1 MIPFK
6 QPRFLKLS
14 LSNMLA
20 LRDLCLLVLVIG
32 VNFLQANSVQ
42 TSHPQAVILPNKGQW
57 DPSVIAKITM
67 NVGDFWVTKEGFKW
81 LEWNTNQFN
90 ELHHDRFGKHKVDAN
105 VTFIKFQK
113 SNQSFKVT
121 FLGDSTTEIYNF
133 FKGNDPSRW
142 KTNIRKYSKLICKDV
157 WKGVTLEIFTSPQG
171 IKYNWIGTAEDLS
184 QIAYNVEGSKLT
196 NTKENILVFNNSISN
211 WTESIPAC
219 WKVSHGKL
227 EKVKINYN
235 LKYLPI
241 GSTSLEN
248 NDIRY
253 LIPKNFEKSD
263 TLIID
268 PILVFSTYS
277 GSRADNFGCTGTY
290 DNWGSGF
297 AGGTVFDFGLPVTPG
312 AIQLN
317 FGGGEDEDLGYGG
330 DRDAAILKFSSA
342 GNQLLYCTYLGG
354 EGNEQPHSMVTDSLG
369 NLYVMGSTKSDFFPV
384 TNSAYKLQKSGDY
397 DFFISKFN
405 VTGTQLLGSTFIGGK
420 GLDAVG
426 ADRSLTSVDDFPLIY
441 NYADEFR
448 GEIITDQKNVYIAGV
463 TSSIDFPRTSS
474 RAFGGKSDGV
484 VFCLSGDLK
493 QLIWSEDFGSTG
505 YEAFYGLALG
515 KNYQLYVAGGSSSRD
530 LNKFPNFGNYNG
542 GEADGILLRYDS
554 RDGNLLGGTYYG
566 TNKYDQAYFVQT
578 DPSGLPHIFGQTE
591 GSIPAQ
597 KNPRYFLP
605 NTPQFLASFSPDL
618 TTLNWQSC
626 FGATTNGVIMPNL
639 SPSAFLIDRC
649 GRLFVSGWGGA
660 TNQHLVDVF
669 TFQPK
674 KHRNKGN
681 TRNMPLT
688 NDAAQKST
696 DGSDFYVAVFS
707 KNMYSLAYATYFGGI
722 SSGSRSAEE
731 HVDGGTSR
739 FDAKGIIYQSV
750 CAGCRQNGLFP
761 TTPSAYSR
769 TMNSDNCNNAL
780 FKIDFEN
787 LNLKPSLKDTFIQVI
802 ATESINVKLTA
813 KDPDPYDTLFTTVTV
828 LSKGGMKNTDTIQI
842 TNKSGIGTADIVL
855 SWNTLCTSWS
865 KDTIELRVMVFDRG
879 CPKADTTYWKIKIL
893 VTEPPKVIPPG
904 TICVSFDR
912 QTSKMNIAWPS
923 SIVPVNFFKYFLL
936 KKTNPTG
943 DFEIID
949 TIWNDKSG
957 NYIDGNINNPRSN
970 NYCYELIGVNRCDIQ
985 VFASQKFCTVTEL
998 NTPIKGVEL
1007 FTTTIQLD
1015 KLAEIRWE
1023 RSKEPDFKEFELY
1036 RYKRG
1041 ETPGKLPFAITQDT
1055 FYRDSTFNPDVESYC
1070 YSILVT
1076 DQCGHISNLSNEGCN
1091 VVLEGSVIG
1100 APNYAFPIWWMNY
1113 QGWSDGVKNWDVER
1127 RDDGHPFSAIET
1139 GFINRSLVDK
1149 NLDYDWGGYWYR
1161 VRAFRNKPGDV
1172 SQISSESNWIY
1183 LYQKPEVWVP
1193 TGITRNKD
1201 GLNDVWGT
1209 FPVFV
1214 REYTMLVYDRWGNIL
1229 WESTNK
1235 KKQWDATIFDRD
1247 LPDGVYAWKV
1257 DFWGWDDKKY
1267 TKTGTVTVLH

>member
-1 MIPFK
+1 
-6 QPRFLKLS
+6 
-14 LSNMLA
+14 MLA
-20 LRDLCLLVLVIG
+20 LRDLWLLILFCSI
-32 VNFLQANSVQ
+32 NSLFGH
-42 TSHPQAVILPNKGQW
+42 TSKTNYNEPTILPNRGQW
-57 DPSVIAKITM
+57 DSSIIAKITM
-67 NVGDFWVTKEGFKW
+67 NNGDFWITLDGFKW
-81 LEWNTNQFN
+81 LEWNVNQMD
-90 ELHHDRFGKHKVDAN
+90 ELHHDRFGKHQINAN
-105 VTFIKFQK
+105 VTFLRFNN
-113 SNQSFKVT
+113 SNKQFDVSYT
-121 FLGDSTTEIYNF
+121 GDSTFEVYNF
-133 FKGNDPSRW
+133 YKGNNSKRW
-142 KTNIRKYSKLICKDV
+142 KSNIKKYSKLICENV
-157 WKGVTLEIFTSPQG
+157 WYGVSLEIVTTPLG
-171 IKYNWIGTAEDLS
+171 IKYNWIGTAKDLK
-184 QIAYNVEGSKLT
+184 QISYSIQGNQLESI
-196 NTKENILVFNNSISN
+196 KENTIEFSNSIGH
-211 WTESIPAC
+211 WTESMPGS
-219 WKVSHGKL
+219 WKSYRGRF
-227 EKVKINYN
+227 ESVKINYN
-235 LKYLPI
+235 LRQLLK
-241 GSTSLEN
+241 N
-248 NDIRY
+248 ADINTNIEVRY
-253 LIPKNFEKSD
+253 SIPAIVDDLD

-268 PILVFSTYS
+268 PILVFSTHS

-317 FGGGEDEDLGYGG
+317 FGGGEDENLGYGG

-354 EGNEQPHSMVTDSLG
+354 EGNEQPHSMVSDSLG

-384 TNSAYKLQKSGDY
+384 TTSAYKIKKSGDY

-405 VTGTQLLGSTFIGGK
+405 VNGTQLLGSTFIGGK

-448 GEIITDQKNVYIAGV
+448 GEIITDEKNVFIAGV
-463 TSSIDFPRTSS
+463 TSSIDFPRTSN

-484 VFCLSGDLK
+484 VFCLSGDLS

-505 YEAFYGLALG
+505 YDAFYGLALG
-515 KNYQLYVAGGSSSRD
+515 KNNHLYVAGGSSSTD
-530 LNKFPNFGNYNG
+530 LNKFPNFGSYLG
-542 GEADGILLRYDS
+542 GEADGILLRYDT

-578 DPSGLPHIFGQTE
+578 DPSGLPHIYGQTE
-591 GSIPAQ
+591 GSIPSQ

-605 NTPQFLASFSPDL
+605 NTPQFLASFSADL
-618 TTLNWQSC
+618 TALNWQSC
-626 FGATTNGVIMPNL
+626 FGATANGVIMPNL

-688 NDAAQKST
+688 SDAAQKST

-722 SSGSRSAEE
+722 TSGSRVAEE

-787 LNLKPSLKDTFIQVI
+787 LNLKPFLKDTFIQVI

-813 KDPDPYDTLFTTVTV
+813 KDPDPYDSLFTQVTI
-828 LSKGGMKNTDTIQI
+828 LSKGGMNNADTIRI
-842 TNKSGIGTADIVL
+842 INKSGIGTADL
-855 SWNTLCTSWS
+855 LLNWNTICSSWS
-865 KDTIELRVMVFDRG
+865 KDTVKLRVMVHDRG
-879 CPKADTTYWKIKIL
+879 CPKADTTYWTIKIL

-923 SIVPVNFFKYFLL
+923 SIVPKDFFKYFLL

-943 DFEIID
+943 DYEIID
-949 TIWNDKSG
+949 TIWNDESG
-957 NYIDGNINNPRSN
+957 NYVDGNISNPRTN
-970 NYCYELIGVNRCDIQ
+970 NYCYELVGVNRCDIQ
-985 VFASQKFCTVTEL
+985 VFAIQKFCTVTEL

-1007 FTTTIQLD
+1007 YTTTIQRD

-1041 ETPGKLPFAITQDT
+1041 ESLGKLPFAITQDT
-1055 FYRDSTFNPDVESYC
+1055 FFRDSTFNPSLF
-1070 YSILVT
+1070 LVIPVGT
-1076 DQCGHISNLSNEGCN
+1076 HTS
-1091 VVLEGSVIG
+1091 
-1100 APNYAFPIWWMNY
+1100 
-1113 QGWSDGVKNWDVER
+1113 
-1127 RDDGHPFSAIET
+1127 
-1139 GFINRSLVDK
+1139 GF
-1149 NLDYDWGGYWYR
+1149 
-1161 VRAFRNKPGDV
+1161 
-1172 SQISSESNWIY
+1172 
-1183 LYQKPEVWVP
+1183 
-1193 TGITRNKD
+1193 
-1201 GLNDVWGT
+1201 
-1209 FPVFV
+1209 
-1214 REYTMLVYDRWGNIL
+1214 
-1229 WESTNK
+1229 
-1235 KKQWDATIFDRD
+1235 
-1247 LPDGVYAWKV
+1247 
-1257 DFWGWDDKKY
+1257 
-1267 TKTGTVTVLH
+1267 

>member
-1 MIPFK
+1 MIFVK
-6 QPRFLKLS
+6 QPKFLNRCLT
-14 LSNMLA
+14 NMLV
-20 LRDLCLLVLVIG
+20 LRDLWLLILFCSI
-32 VNFLQANSVQ
+32 NSLFGH
-42 TSHPQAVILPNKGQW
+42 TSKTNYNEPTILPNRGQW
-57 DPSVIAKITM
+57 DSSIIAKITM
-67 NVGDFWVTKEGFKW
+67 NNGDFWITLDGFKW
-81 LEWNTNQFN
+81 LEWNVNQMD
-90 ELHHDRFGKHKVDAN
+90 ELHHDRFGKHQINAN
-105 VTFIKFQK
+105 VTFLRFNN
-113 SNQSFKVT
+113 SNKQFDVSFT
-121 FLGDSTTEIYNF
+121 GDSTFEVYNF
-133 FKGNDPSRW
+133 YKGNNSKRW
-142 KTNIRKYSKLICKDV
+142 KSNIKKYSKLICENV
-157 WKGVTLEIFTSPQG
+157 WYGVSLEIVTTPQG
-171 IKYNWIGTAEDLS
+171 IKYNWIGTAKDLK
-184 QIAYNVEGSKLT
+184 QISYSIQGNQLESI
-196 NTKENILVFNNSISN
+196 KENKIEFSNSISH
-211 WTESIPAC
+211 WTESLPGS
-219 WKVSHGKL
+219 WKSYRGRF
-227 EKVKINYN
+227 ESVKINYN
-235 LKYLPI
+235 LRQHLK
-241 GSTSLEN
+241 N
-248 NDIRY
+248 ADINTNIEVRY
-253 LIPKNFEKSD
+253 SIPATVDDLD

-268 PILVFSTYS
+268 PILVFSTHS

-317 FGGGEDEDLGYGG
+317 FGGGEDENLGYGG

-354 EGNEQPHSMVTDSLG
+354 EGNEQPHSMVSDSLG

-384 TNSAYKLQKSGDY
+384 TNSAYKIKKSGDY

-405 VTGTQLLGSTFIGGK
+405 VNGTQLLGSTFIGGK

-448 GEIITDQKNVYIAGV
+448 GEIITDEKNVYIAGV
-463 TSSIDFPRTSS
+463 TSSIDFPRTSN

-484 VFCLSGDLK
+484 VFCLSGDLS

-505 YEAFYGLALG
+505 YDAFYGLALG
-515 KNYQLYVAGGSSSRD
+515 KNNHLYVAGGSSSTD
-530 LNKFPNFGNYNG
+530 LNKFPNFGSYLG
-542 GEADGILLRYDS
+542 GEADGILLRYDT

-578 DPSGLPHIFGQTE
+578 DPSGLPHIYGQTE
-591 GSIPAQ
+591 GSIPSQ

-605 NTPQFLASFSPDL
+605 NTPQFLASFSADL
-618 TTLNWQSC
+618 TALNWQSC
-626 FGATTNGVIMPNL
+626 FGATANGVIMPNL

-688 NDAAQKST
+688 SDAAQKST

-722 SSGSRSAEE
+722 TSGSRVAEE

-787 LNLKPSLKDTFIQVI
+787 LNLKPFLKDTFIQVI

-813 KDPDPYDTLFTTVTV
+813 KDPDPYDSLFTQVSI
-828 LSKGGMKNTDTIQI
+828 LSKGGMNNADTIRI
-842 TNKSGIGTADIVL
+842 INKSGIGTADL
-855 SWNTLCTSWS
+855 LLNWNTICSSWS
-865 KDTIELRVMVFDRG
+865 KDTVKLRVMVHDRG
-879 CPKADTTYWKIKIL
+879 CPKADSTYWTIKIL

-923 SIVPVNFFKYFLL
+923 SIVPKDFFKYFLL

-943 DFEIID
+943 DYEIID
-949 TIWNDKSG
+949 TIWNDESG
-957 NYIDGNINNPRSN
+957 NYVDGNISNPRTN
-970 NYCYELIGVNRCDIQ
+970 NYCYELVGVNRCDIQ

-1007 FTTTIQLD
+1007 YTTTIQRD

-1041 ETPGKLPFAITQDT
+1041 ESLGKLPFAITQDT
-1055 FYRDSTFNPDVESYC
+1055 FFRDSTFNPDYESYC

-1113 QGWSDGVKNWDVER
+1113 QGWSDGVKYWDVER
-1127 RDDGHPFSAIET
+1127 KDDGHPFSAIET
-1139 GFINRSLVDK
+1139 GFVNRSLVDK

-1161 VRAFRNKPGDV
+1161 VRAFRNKSGDA

-1214 REYTMLVYDRWGNIL
+1214 REYSMLVYDRWGNIL

-1235 KKQWDATIFDRD
+1235 KNQWDATIFNKD